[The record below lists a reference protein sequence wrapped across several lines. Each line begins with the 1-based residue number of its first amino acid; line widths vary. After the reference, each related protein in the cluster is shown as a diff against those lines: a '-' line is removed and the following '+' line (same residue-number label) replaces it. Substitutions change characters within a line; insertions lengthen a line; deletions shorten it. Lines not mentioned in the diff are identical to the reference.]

1 MMNPYGLGWR
11 RSFTALCWKWISLS
25 TPAILALALAA
36 FNASGSMSKPWISVS
51 ILRFILSCAS
61 SFASYQHFLGTR
73 CFHSSARKERF
84 MPGAISAAIIA
95 ASIGK
100 VPLPQKGST
109 RILSLFHG
117 VSMIRAD
124 ASVSVIG
131 AFTVILRYPLLCRD
145 TPEVSIPI
153 VATSFINATR
163 IGKLAPSSSNQD
175 TPYTPFRRSTMAFF
189 IMDWISDG
197 LKSLLFTE
205 LALATQ
211 NFPSLGI

>member
-1 MMNPYGLGWR
+1 M
-11 RSFTALCWKWISLS
+11 
-25 TPAILALALAA
+25 
-36 FNASGSMSKPWISVS
+36 
-51 ILRFILSCAS
+51 LRFTLSCAS
-61 SFASYQHFLGTR
+61 SLASYQHFLGTK
-73 CFHSSARKERF
+73 CFQSSARKERF
-84 MPGAISAAIIA
+84 IPGAMSAAIIA

-100 VPLPQKGST
+100 VPLPQNGST

-117 VSMIRAD
+117 VSMISAE

-175 TPYTPFRRSTMAFF
+175 TPYTPFRRSTIAFF
-189 IMDWISDG
+189 IIDWISDG
-197 LKSLLFTE
+197 LKSLLLTE
-205 LALATQ
+205 FAFATQ
-211 NFPSLGI
+211 NLPSFGM